1 MVDLKSA
8 VEFLY
13 PYFTTVEDVL
23 NAIGIFAGGIFLI
36 YLIAFIVKM
45 VFYRKIYK
53 SFNDLKNHVGR
64 IEGKIDNLARKKK

>member
-1 MVDLKSA
+1 MVDLKDA
-8 VEFLY
+8 VDFLY
-13 PYFTTVEDVL
+13 PYFNTVEDVL
-23 NAIGIFAGGIFLI
+23 NAIGIFAGGVFLI

-64 IEGKIDNLARKKK
+64 IEGKLDKLSKKR